1 MPRAGQRQYPPAA
14 NGPHPAPGR
23 APDARRGDRRS
34 PEADDVLDRIGP
46 VVERDDGVT
55 LLVYGDAKT
64 GKTRLCATFPKPV
77 LIVGTEDGTRSVVGV
92 KGVQF
97 VRIRSTAEFERLRD
111 VKAREFRTVA
121 LDHGGGLLRIVE
133 KEIKGLANVPV
144 TRAWGDTDQQ
154 VWGAINNR
162 FMELVAPLLELADTD
177 GVNVVSVAH
186 ERTVHAKGDVGQTR
200 IGPALSPQ
208 TMAFMNAAHNY
219 ICQTFKRNVVE
230 RREEVT
236 ELEGGQ
242 KETTVI
248 EIPTGEVEYALRVGP
263 SSTFIT
269 GFRLPMGRDAL
280 PEAIVNPT
288 YDKILKLI
296 KGDPR

>member
-1 MPRAGQRQYPPAA
+1 MPRAGQRQHPPAV

-23 APDARRGDRRS
+23 A

-77 LIVGTEDGTRSVVGV
+77 LIVGTEDGTRSIVGV

-97 VRIRSTAEFERLRD
+97 VRIRSTAEFERVRD
-111 VKAREFRTVA
+111 AKARGFRTVA
-121 LDHGGGLLRIVE
+121 LDHAGGLQALVI
-133 KEIKGLANVPV
+133 KEMLGLANVPLIKS
-144 TRAWGDTDQQ
+144 WGMADQQ
-154 VWGAINNR
+154 VWGAIN
-162 FMELVAPLLELADTD
+162 
-177 GVNVVSVAH
+177 VSVAH
-186 ERTVHAKGDVGQTR
+186 ERTIQSKGEVGQTK
-200 IGPALSPQ
+200 IGPALTPQ
-208 TMAFMNAAHNY
+208 SLGFMNAAHNY

>member
-1 MPRAGQRQYPPAA
+1 MPRAGQRQHPPAA

-23 APDARRGDRRS
+23 A

-77 LIVGTEDGTRSVVGV
+77 LIVGTEDGTRSIVGV

-97 VRIRSTAEFERLRD
+97 VRIRSTAEFERVRD
-111 VKAREFRTVA
+111 AKARGFRTVA
-121 LDHGGGLLRIVE
+121 LDHAGGLQALVI
-133 KEIKGLANVPV
+133 KEMLGLANVPLIKS
-144 TRAWGDTDQQ
+144 WGMADQQ
-154 VWGAINNR
+154 VWGAINQR
-162 FMELVAPLLELADTD
+162 FIELVAPLLDLADAD

-186 ERTVHAKGDVGQTR
+186 ERTIQSKGEVGQTK
-200 IGPALSPQ
+200 IGPALTPQ
-208 TMAFMNAAHNY
+208 SLGFMNAAHNY

-280 PEAIVNPT
+280 PEAIVDPT
-288 YDKILKLI
+288 YEKILELI
-296 KGDPR
+296 KGG